1 MSSPK
6 CGVCGAKMMKNG
18 KTEAGTQRWRCGR
31 CGASSVR
38 KIDSAAKAL
47 AMFVRWLLGKL
58 AQCELGIPARTFRD
72 KTARFWSLWPI
83 LPACD
88 EVRHFVYMDGIWLVR
103 NKAVVLIACTD
114 AHVIGCHLAKSE
126 NAKDWACL
134 MQRIAAPDVLVCD
147 GAGGIGKAMRAVW
160 PETRMQRCTF
170 HVFRQVKRCTT
181 TRPKTQAGVDL
192 YAIAKDLMRVED
204 NTEAA
209 VWMARF
215 QGWCAEYEGLLRE
228 RSETDRRKYRHER
241 LRKARRALVEL
252 CNAGTLFTYLDEDVV
267 AEGAVPST
275 SNRIENLNGRI
286 RRMLSLHRGM
296 SIDRRV
302 KAVFWFCYMESE
314 APVSAA
320 RMLREFPTDEDVK
333 RWRIQAARQQ
343 GDDTGAPARWGEGL
357 VWSEFHRSTPYPYG
371 VE

>member
-1 MSSPK
+1 
-6 CGVCGAKMMKNG
+6 MMKNG
-18 KTEAGTQRWRCGR
+18 KTKAGTQRWRCGR

-88 EVRHFVYMDGIWLVR
+88 EAHHFACMDGIWLVC

-114 AHVIGCHLAKSE
+114 AHVIGRHLAKSE
-126 NAKDWACL
+126 NAKDWARL

-160 PETRMQRCTF
+160 PETRMQRRAF

-204 NTEAA
+204 DTEAA

-241 LRKARRALVEL
+241 LRKARRAGGAVQRRDAVHLPRRGRRRRRRRALDVEQDREPERSDKEDALPSSRHERRPQGEGGLLVLLHGVGGPRL
-252 CNAGTLFTYLDEDVV
+252 CSTD
-267 AEGAVPST
+267 AEGVPD
-275 SNRIENLNGRI
+275 RRGRQTVAYSGRKAAG
-286 RRMLSLHRGM
+286 RRHRGAC
-296 SIDRRV
+296 SLGRRASV
-302 KAVFWFCYMESE
+302 V
-314 APVSAA
+314 
-320 RMLREFPTDEDVK
+320 
-333 RWRIQAARQQ
+333 
-343 GDDTGAPARWGEGL
+343 
-357 VWSEFHRSTPYPYG
+357 
-371 VE
+371 